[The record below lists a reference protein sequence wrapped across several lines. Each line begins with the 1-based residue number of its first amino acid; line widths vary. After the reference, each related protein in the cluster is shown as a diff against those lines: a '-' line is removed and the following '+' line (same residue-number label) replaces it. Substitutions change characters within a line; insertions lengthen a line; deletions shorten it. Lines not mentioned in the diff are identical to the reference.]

1 MREHFTADWAFGIT
15 GAIENSVRRN
25 FPQDLRNWPLLGA
38 FDFEAYE
45 VPNNYMAFI
54 FKDKLSGIPAGPGV
68 PKPFPYSDHPS
79 LPPQIDQIEL
89 WQFYLREKFSLR
101 EEDAAFLIP
110 IRDSGK
116 HDAPEDYALFT
127 PEEQL
132 FWNRQITYVIS
143 RYKAYLQSLDEQ
155 EPRQPQ
161 SITYVASGTNA
172 RVNVNSADSS
182 VNVINAEASEV
193 FDQLRERLTQIEDDV
208 KREEIATT
216 IDNMESAYGSGN
228 FLPWYKEFMAVMA
241 DHVTVFAPFLPA
253 LTNLLG

>member
-1 MREHFTADWAFGIT
+1 M
-15 GAIENSVRRN
+15 
-25 FPQDLRNWPLLGA
+25 
-38 FDFEAYE
+38 
-45 VPNNYMAFI
+45 
-54 FKDKLSGIPAGPGV
+54 
-68 PKPFPYSDHPS
+68 
-79 LPPQIDQIEL
+79 
-89 WQFYLREKFSLR
+89 
-101 EEDAAFLIP
+101 IP